1 MATLTFAY
9 NHARDP
15 MNPVQLADQIA
26 TQLALTT
33 LPTVDISPT
42 QIIVTHP
49 NVTSGNTA
57 AIQALINAYV
67 FDPVWSGGVQS
78 ALLAKAATALS
89 TNATFLAIAS
99 PTAAQV
105 AAQAKALTR
114 QNDVL
119 IRLAA
124 NLLDSTAGT

>member
-1 MATLTFAY
+1 MATVVLAY
-9 NHARDP
+9 NHSRDP
-15 MNPVQLADQIA
+15 MNPAQLGDQIA
-26 TQLALTT
+26 TALALATA
-33 LPTVDISPT
+33 PTVDINPT

-49 NVTSGNTA
+49 NVTSANTA

-67 FDPVWSGGVQS
+67 FDPAWAGGIAGVLQ
-78 ALLAKAATALS
+78 AKAAAALA

-114 QNDVL
+114 QIDAL
-119 IRLAA
+119 IRIVA
-124 NLLDSTAGT
+124 NQLDSTSGT